1 MKVVIDIIG
10 CIEKNILMEK
20 MAFLMMLN
28 VCFDEGQISWNNIF
42 FLRSEGISFTIIT
55 YYRPRRNM

>member
-42 FLRSEGISFTIIT
+42 FSQV
-55 YYRPRRNM
+55 RRNFFYYNNLL